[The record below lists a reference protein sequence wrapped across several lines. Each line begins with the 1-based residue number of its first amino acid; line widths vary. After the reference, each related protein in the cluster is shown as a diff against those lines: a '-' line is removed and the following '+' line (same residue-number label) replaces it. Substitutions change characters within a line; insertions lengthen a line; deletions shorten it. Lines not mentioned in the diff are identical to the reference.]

1 MKYKWYNL
9 MIYLSQLT
17 IVTIVCNTTITIVAL
32 LEILI
37 EMSLTL
43 DWTTHKNFCQKLH
56 RFGRW
61 LVSDHFTER
70 ESFLLVNRT
79 FLMWQLWT
87 SYFIS
92 DYQRQELKIF
102 LCSPLQL
109 LLMIMMLLMIRK
121 FLKKCSFKLKVTEWP
136 SSHACIRE

>member
-1 MKYKWYNL
+1 

-17 IVTIVCNTTITIVAL
+17 IVTIVCNTTITTSTL

-43 DWTTHKNFCQKLH
+43 GWTTHKNFCQKLH
-56 RFGRW
+56 RFGKW
-61 LVSDHFTER
+61 LASDQFTER
-70 ESFLLVNRT
+70 ESFLLFNRT
-79 FLMWQLWT
+79 FLMCQLWT

-109 LLMIMMLLMIRK
+109 LLIMMMLLMIRK
-121 FLKKCSFKLKVTEWP
+121 FLKKCSFKIKVTEWP
-136 SSHACIRE
+136 SSNAFIRE